1 MPRNSCRRRTSFD
14 YLVTGGRVGDAVS
27 LTVWRDRQEVELEL
41 TLQVYIYIYIFF
53 FLEVVL
59 QSQKKK
65 SKIRTQPPPIWLA
78 EMSTGVGHPLG
89 EGPDQSRRRLCNGR
103 PLH

>member
-41 TLQVYIYIYIFF
+41 TLQVYIYIYIYFF
-53 FLEVVL
+53 FGSCFAVP
-59 QSQKKK
+59 KKK
-65 SKIRTQPPPIWLA
+65 KQDSYPAPAYL
-78 EMSTGVGHPLG
+78 VG
-89 EGPDQSRRRLCNGR
+89 
-103 PLH
+103 

>member
-41 TLQVYIYIYIFF
+41 TLQVFF
-53 FLEVVL
+53 FFGEVVL
-59 QSQKKK
+59 QSKKK
-65 SKIRTQPPPIWLA
+65 EKMQVSYPAPAYL
-78 EMSTGVGHPLG
+78 VG
-89 EGPDQSRRRLCNGR
+89 
-103 PLH
+103 